1 MFLVGGS
8 ALQWSLLLPDDV
20 VGNSFFQL
28 DLGMRKIGAPD
39 VTIGFELLIAD
50 QATVAG
56 HAQDC

>member
-1 MFLVGGS
+1 MGGS
-8 ALQWSLLLPDDV
+8 ALQWSVPLPDDV
-20 VGNSFFQL
+20 VGSSFYQL

-56 HAQDC
+56 HAMEC